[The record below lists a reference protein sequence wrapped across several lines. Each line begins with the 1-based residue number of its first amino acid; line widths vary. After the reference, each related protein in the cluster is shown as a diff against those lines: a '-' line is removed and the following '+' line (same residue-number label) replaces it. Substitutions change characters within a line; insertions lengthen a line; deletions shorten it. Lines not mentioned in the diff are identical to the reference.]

1 MNKDK
6 YSMIKYY
13 LYNYNILDELIKIRK
28 NEIIDETNISIN
40 DWLEK
45 EKNIADN
52 QYIKLNNDK
61 KIIEIRKWKA
71 FINRMLIFLSKNS
84 FISYIYI
91 KLKYFEKK
99 TDYEISESL
108 EINFNDL
115 YVIKGKLIDWIYKN
129 AKMRNL
135 IWNMRYQIM
144 FVIGMTV
151 EYLYEKM

>member
-135 IWNMRYQIM
+135 I
-144 FVIGMTV
+144 
-151 EYLYEKM
+151 

>member
-28 NEIIDETNISIN
+28 NEISDETNISIN

-135 IWNMRYQIM
+135 I
-144 FVIGMTV
+144 
-151 EYLYEKM
+151 